1 MVRSR
6 YNYIIMSCPKIAI
19 HKTVYMIKQEQ
30 EVYVSREHKQS
41 RFDKRLILKIVK
53 EVENGLPRKEVVR
66 IYGLGKSTLDNWM
79 NKFGSLDYQE
89 NMKRRSY
96 SNLQKRTIVTAI
108 EQGRLTIKD
117 AKTAYNVRNEKTI
130 RGWLDQYKSEKVEIC
145 IEKTI
150 SMAKKNPLSE
160 DIEKE
165 ALQKALQ
172 DAELKIKALNTL
184 IDVAEEQL
192 KIEIRK
198 KSGAKQSRK

>member
-1 MVRSR
+1 
-6 YNYIIMSCPKIAI
+6 
-19 HKTVYMIKQEQ
+19 MIKQEQ

-130 RGWLDQYKSEKVEIC
+130 RGWLDQYKSEKVEI
-145 IEKTI
+145 
-150 SMAKKNPLSE
+150 
-160 DIEKE
+160 
-165 ALQKALQ
+165 
-172 DAELKIKALNTL
+172 
-184 IDVAEEQL
+184 
-192 KIEIRK
+192 
-198 KSGAKQSRK
+198 